1 MIDRILWLILPVL
14 LPALPAGAQDQDRPG
29 APDVRALSENS
40 RTALPAR
47 NPAAA
52 VPPLTEAD
60 LLVPIHTAK
69 ADPVGG
75 EYGIWAAGADFKA
88 SFHGGYAFYPYLGAA
103 YPENLPLRWKT
114 ESVTAGGKAL
124 FAEGTQ
130 AETHFTDW
138 RFEYRYPGV
147 TEAYDVRK
155 EGVEQSFTIQSRPA
169 AAGDLV
175 VTGRITS
182 RLEADLVEG
191 SHTSLVFKDRK
202 GTSLVTYGK
211 AFAVDAL
218 GNKTEVKTSY
228 DGSRIRLTVPGKW
241 LEGAS
246 FPVTIDPL
254 TSRVRVSLW
263 GSAKYGMVG
272 TVDIGRDDF
281 ATKNNVMVVYSR
293 RFSGSDY
300 DGYAR
305 LVSDAFGSSVTVY
318 KDVTAS
324 WSTYNMRVAFV
335 GAPKRW
341 VVVFQRDLKT
351 FKASGIRA
359 HIRPSGSTALS
370 TSYISVY
377 YVAGYTSRNP
387 DVGGT
392 YSLSTSGDNA
402 LVVFQRDKTKTQ
414 ANTANTEVVGV
425 LVNARTSKAG
435 GAFLLASTAA
445 GNTYDRENPSVNQ
458 VSLGGK
464 SSWITVWQEYNN
476 KTPKDDWDVLTQRIR
491 YNGTRAGQ
499 SFFGNPAKSIHK
511 HRPLVEGNGGR
522 YMVAYQVSRNLG
534 TKHSSPLGGQVQ
546 VQRFD
551 WRENSSPPLKK
562 TMRIINGSSASTSG
576 YWIGGIGY
584 DTNSRSHWAVVYRRG
599 NDVLAARVGYTGGIV
614 EHVTVYNTNLTGYAP
629 AVTFNDDANEFLVA
643 FAVSDPKAPFR
654 YPVYGTRFT
663 YRPTAK
669 TFLYGT
675 GCKGNIFATKPN
687 AGSEFFQVYLSG
699 GAKGKP
705 AILWLSLKPYSLSL
719 TGLGMPG
726 CFVNVR
732 PFSPSFLGGFTTT
745 TNLSG
750 IANLQLALPDSPV
763 FNGSLY
769 FQWIHV
775 YPGLNPWSLAFTKGL
790 RVDVR

>member
-1 MIDRILWLILPVL
+1 MNTRILWLILPVL
-14 LPALPAGAQDQDRPG
+14 LPALPAGAQDHDGPG
-29 APDVRALSENS
+29 AAHVRALSENTRS
-40 RTALPAR
+40 VLPPR
-47 NPAAA
+47 NSASA

-124 FAEGTQ
+124 FAEGTEP
-130 AETHFTDW
+130 ETSFTDW
-138 RFEYRYPGV
+138 SFEYRYPGV
-147 TEAYDVRK
+147 TETYDVRK
-155 EGVEQSFTIQSRPA
+155 EGVEQTFTIHARPA

-182 RLEADLVEG
+182 RLEADPVEG
-191 SHTSLVFKDRK
+191 AHTSLVFKDRMGK
-202 GTSLVTYGK
+202 ALVSYGE

-228 DGSRIRLTVPGKW
+228 DGNRIRLTVPGTW
-241 LEGAS
+241 LEKAA

-254 TSRVRVSLW
+254 TSRVRVSSW
-263 GSAKYGMVG
+263 GSSKFGMVG

-281 ATKNNVMVVYSR
+281 ASKNNVLVVYSR

-305 LVSDAFGSSVTVY
+305 LVNDAFGSSITVF

-335 GAPKRW
+335 GAPRKW
-341 VVVFQRDLKT
+341 VVVFQRD
-351 FKASGIRA
+351 FPASKASGIRA
-359 HIRPSGSTALS
+359 HIHASGSTAPS
-370 TSYISVY
+370 PSVISVY
-377 YVAGYTSRNP
+377 YLAGYTSRNP

-392 YSLSTSGDNA
+392 YSFSTSGDNA

-414 ANTANTEVVGV
+414 ANTPDTEVIGV

-435 GAFLLASTAA
+435 KAFLLASAPVGT
-445 GNTYDRENPSVNQ
+445 TYDRENPSVNQ

-476 KTPKDDWDVLTQRIR
+476 KIPKDDWDVLGQRIR
-491 YNGTRAGQ
+491 YNGTRAG
-499 SFFGNPAKSIHK
+499 SGFFGNPAGSIHK
-511 HRPLVEGNGGR
+511 HRPFVEGSGER

-534 TKHSSPLGGQVQ
+534 TKHSNPLGGQVQ

-551 WRENSSPPLKK
+551 WKETSSSPLKK
-562 TMRIINGSSASTSG
+562 TMRVINGSSASTSG

-614 EHVTVYNTNLTGYAP
+614 EHVTVYNTHLTGYAP

-643 FAVSDPKAPFR
+643 FTVSDPKLPFN

-663 YRPTAK
+663 YRATAR
-669 TFLYGT
+669 TFLYGK
-675 GCKGNIFATKPN
+675 GCKGFISADKPN
-687 AGSEFFQVYLSG
+687 AGSEFFRVYLGG
-699 GAKGKP
+699 GAKSKV
-705 AILWLSLKPYSLSL
+705 AILWVSLKPYSMSL
-719 TGLGMPG
+719 AGLGMPG

-732 PFSPSFLGGFTTT
+732 PFAPSFLGGFTTT
-745 TNLSG
+745 TNSSG
-750 IANLQLALPDSPV
+750 IASLRLPLPDSPV
-763 FNGSLY
+763 FIGSLY

-775 YPGLNPWSLAFTKGL
+775 YPGLNPWSLAFTRGL
-790 RVDVR
+790 RADVR